1 MKKIIMLFVI
11 GVALTGCGN
20 SVDEQI
26 EGIKKCNEAGLDA
39 TTFGCEREII
49 CHQPEL
55 RGPSHLELVHLKG
68 RVSVLEEKLK

>member
-1 MKKIIMLFVI
+1 MLFAI
-11 GVALTGCGN
+11 GATLTGCGN

-39 TTFGCEREII
+39 TTFGWEREII

-55 RGPSHLELVHLKG
+55 KGLSHLELVHLKE
-68 RVSVLEEKLK
+68 RVKALEEKLK